1 MATQKIRLK
10 SSDIINAESVKEQI
24 RSLLTEA
31 CKLIRDRA
39 REHVKDKYINR
50 TGRLY
55 KSIRYSTREYNTKR
69 GYTITGKVFINEAET
84 PAEKSTDGHSYAYF
98 ITHGTNDWHRTISE
112 AQEGRKKALRWKDRG
127 RKYRALWHRRGIKA
141 DDILGD
147 ALESCRSEIN
157 RMVRDKVKVINVEFF

>member
-1 MATQKIRLK
+1 MATQKVRLK

-24 RSLLTEA
+24 RSLLTDA
-31 CKLIRDRA
+31 CKLVRDRA
-39 REHVKDKYINR
+39 RKHVEKDYIRR

-84 PAEKSTDGHSYAYF
+84 PAEKSTEGHSYAYF
-98 ITHGTNDWHRTISE
+98 ITHGTDDWHRTISE
-112 AQEGRKKALRWKDRG
+112 AQEGRKKALKWKDRG
-127 RKYRALWHRRGIKA
+127 RKYRALWDRRGVKA